1 MSRKFDREDDL
12 DILDQA
18 RPFIRGILAFL
29 AYLRRDT
36 VEGCYEI
43 ADLFLSK
50 LEEDL
55 KK

>member
-1 MSRKFDREDDL
+1 MNRNQDL
-12 DILDQA
+12 RDFEEAKPYLRSA
-18 RPFIRGILAFL
+18 LAFL